1 MLTLRPGSFIETQG
15 CDGPKYIRGQPNRET
30 PGVTMTEIQDK
41 YIPEFEL
48 PYRNIERYIHE
59 MNNNWDRLSPEQRRS
74 AQASFERM
82 GMKNKLTGS
91 KETFG
96 NTTHESVMS
105 VAKYVAQQPEVRIKE
120 LLSILWNPTDS
131 QKNKITQ
138 GLSSAEAEQNL
149 YDIRT
154 AVYDWTTDQSY
165 GLYTNWKSG
174 LLLFFLVILF
184 LLIGVAAGLGS
195 NGK

>member
-1 MLTLRPGSFIETQG
+1 MNLLHPSGFIETEG
-15 CDGPKYIRGQPNRET
+15 CNGPRRTRGQPSREM

-48 PYRNIERYIHE
+48 PFRNIERYIQE
-59 MNNNWDRLSPEQRRS
+59 MNNNWDRLNPEQRLA

-82 GMKNKLTGS
+82 GMKDKIMGT
-91 KETFG
+91 KESFA
-96 NTTHESVMS
+96 NTNSAMTCGQYL
-105 VAKYVAQQPEVRIKE
+105 AKDPENNVKDLLDLLWKPTETQKAQLK
-120 LLSILWNPTDS
+120 
-131 QKNKITQ
+131 Q
-138 GLSSAEAEQNL
+138 GLSSAEAEDVVDKLRN
-149 YDIRT
+149 

-174 LLLFFLVILF
+174 LLLFFLIVLF

>member
-1 MLTLRPGSFIETQG
+1 MLTLRPPAFIETEDSCNG
-15 CDGPKYIRGQPNRET
+15 IRYVRGQPNRES

-48 PYRNIERYIHE
+48 PFRNIDRYIHE
-59 MNNNWDRLSPEQRRS
+59 MNNNWDRLNPEQRRA

-82 GMKNKLTGS
+82 GMLNK
-91 KETFG
+91 KESFG
-96 NTTHESVMS
+96 NTVHESVMD
-105 VAKYVAQQPEVRIKE
+105 VAKYIAQQPEIRVKE
-120 LLSILWNPTDS
+120 LLTILWTPTET
-131 QKNKITQ
+131 QKTEITK
-138 GLSSAEAEQNL
+138 GLNSAEAEQNL
-149 YDIRT
+149 ADIRA

-174 LLLFFLVILF
+174 LLLFFLVVLF

-195 NGK
+195 N